1 MNFLSK
7 IGNYKSNI
15 CLIDE
20 NDKVF
25 SYKDVLNNSEKIS
38 KGFKKRSLIFMLAQ
52 NHTEFITSYIGFFMN
67 DMVQMLIDP
76 KIEDNLFENLTLKY
90 CLIIF

>member
-1 MNFLSK
+1 MNFLNK

-38 KGFKKRSLIFMLAQ
+38 KGFKKRSLIFMLA
-52 NHTEFITSYIGFFMN
+52 
-67 DMVQMLIDP
+67 
-76 KIEDNLFENLTLKY
+76 
-90 CLIIF
+90 